1 MTEETKMLDPP
12 GGATKR
18 RGRGAGWGGSHGTQ
32 GDDGDENDPLSDD
45 FKRLAR
51 MLARISA
58 SLGKLINNDHGIIDP
73 ELRAQFVRTWPQAAN
88 NLAQAIRRLLE
99 ESIRVQSALDEPRK
113 LRRQLERAGLTGPML
128 RMKETSLNFYL
139 DPIDRIVDLPLTGKE
154 SLGQKVVNNLLT
166 WTKPAFKVM
175 NSILG
180 SLLKAFPGMEVVK
193 ELKEHVEA
201 SYEVAGALEEE
212 RE

>member
-1 MTEETKMLDPP
+1 
-12 GGATKR
+12 
-18 RGRGAGWGGSHGTQ
+18 
-32 GDDGDENDPLSDD
+32 
-45 FKRLAR
+45 
-51 MLARISA
+51 
-58 SLGKLINNDHGIIDP
+58 
-73 ELRAQFVRTWPQAAN
+73 VRTWPQAAN

-99 ESIRVQSALDEPRK
+99 ESIRVQSVSDEPRK

-139 DPIDRIVDLPLTGKE
+139 DPIDRIVDQPLIGKE
-154 SLGQKVVNNLLT
+154 SLGQKVVNKLLT

>member
-1 MTEETKMLDPP
+1 MTEETNVLNPP
-12 GGATKR
+12 GVVTKR
-18 RGRGAGWGGSHGTQ
+18 GGRGFGWGGIHGTQ
-32 GDDGDENDPLSDD
+32 GDDGDQGDPSDD
-45 FKRLAR
+45 FERLAR
-51 MLARISA
+51 MLERIGT
-58 SLGKLINNDHGIIDP
+58 SLGNLINRDLGVLDS

-88 NLAQAIRRLLE
+88 NLAQAIRRLRE
-99 ESIRVQSALDEPRK
+99 EAIRVQSAPDRPSR
-113 LRRQLERAGLTGPML
+113 LRRQLGSAGLTGSML

-139 DPIDRIVDLPLTGKE
+139 DPIDRIVAQPLTGRE
-154 SLGQKVVNNLLT
+154 SLGEKVLNKLIT
-166 WTKPAFKVM
+166 WTQPAFKVM

-193 ELKEHVEA
+193 EFKEHVEA

>member
-1 MTEETKMLDPP
+1 MSSYLLD
-12 GGATKR
+12 T
-18 RGRGAGWGGSHGTQ
+18 T
-32 GDDGDENDPLSDD
+32 
-45 FKRLAR
+45 
-51 MLARISA
+51 
-58 SLGKLINNDHGIIDP
+58 
-73 ELRAQFVRTWPQAAN
+73 
-88 NLAQAIRRLLE
+88 LAQAIRRLLE
-99 ESIRVQSALDEPRK
+99 ESIRVQSASDKPRT

-139 DPIDRIVDLPLTGKE
+139 DPIDRIVDQPLTGKE
-154 SLGQKVVNNLLT
+154 SLGQKVVNKLLT
-166 WTKPAFKVM
+166 WTKPAFKVI

>member
-1 MTEETKMLDPP
+1 MTGETNVLDSP

-18 RGRGAGWGGSHGTQ
+18 RSHGSGWGGRHGPR
-32 GDDGDENDPLSDD
+32 GGDGDENDPLSND
-45 FKRLAR
+45 FTRLAK
-51 MLARISA
+51 MLARIGS
-58 SLGKLINNDHGIIDP
+58 SLGNLINRDHGIIDP
-73 ELRAQFVRTWPQAAN
+73 ELRAQFVRTWPHAAD

-99 ESIRVQSALDEPRK
+99 EAIRVQSASDKPSR

-139 DPIDRIVDLPLTGKE
+139 DPIDRIFDQPLTGKE
-154 SLGQKVVNNLLT
+154 SLGQRVVNKLLA
-166 WTKPAFKVM
+166 WAKPAFKVM

-180 SLLKAFPGMEVVK
+180 SLLRAFPGMEVVK

>member
-1 MTEETKMLDPP
+1 MTDDMNVLDRP
-12 GGATKR
+12 GGVTKEG
-18 RGRGAGWGGSHGTQ
+18 GRGTGWGGSHGTQ
-32 GDDGDENDPLSDD
+32 DDDGDEGDSSND
-45 FKRLAR
+45 FARLAR
-51 MLARISA
+51 MLERISMT
-58 SLGKLINNDHGIIDP
+58 LGNLINYDHGVIDP
-73 ELRAQFVRTWPQAAN
+73 KLRAQFERNWPQATN
-88 NLAQAIRRLLE
+88 NLARAIRRLQE
-99 ESIRVQSALDEPRK
+99 EANRVHPAFNKPSK
-113 LRRQLERAGLTGPML
+113 LRRQLERAGLTGSML

-139 DPIDRIVDLPLTGKE
+139 DPIDRIVDQPFTGKE
-154 SLGQKVVNNLLT
+154 SLGQKVMNKLIT

-180 SLLKAFPGMEVVK
+180 SLLKAFPSMEIVK

>member
-1 MTEETKMLDPP
+1 MTDETNVLDPP
-12 GGATKR
+12 GGVTKR

-32 GDDGDENDPLSDD
+32 GDDGDEDDPSIDD

-51 MLARISA
+51 MLSRIRA
-58 SLGKLINNDHGIIDP
+58 SLGNLINRDIGIIDP
-73 ELRAQFVRTWPQAAN
+73 ELRAHFVRTWPQASDI
-88 NLAQAIRRLLE
+88 LALAIHRLLE
-99 ESIRVQSALDEPRK
+99 EAIRGHSASDRPSR
-113 LRRQLERAGLTGPML
+113 LRRQLEKAGLTGSML
-128 RMKETSLNFYL
+128 RMKETSLNFYV
-139 DPIDRIVDLPLTGKE
+139 DPIDRIFAQPLTGKE
-154 SLGQKVVNNLLT
+154 SLGEKVVNKLLT

-201 SYEVAGALEEE
+201 SYEVAGELEEE

>member
-1 MTEETKMLDPP
+1 MTEETNLLEQS

-32 GDDGDENDPLSDD
+32 GDDGDEDDPIIDD
-45 FKRLAR
+45 FMLLAR
-51 MLARISA
+51 MLARIDV
-58 SLGKLINNDHGIIDP
+58 SLGNLINRDYGIVDP
-73 ELRAQFVRTWPQAAN
+73 KLRAQFVQTWPQASY
-88 NLAQAIRRLLE
+88 NLAQAIRQLRE
-99 ESIRVQSALDEPRK
+99 ASILASIANKRSTLRRK
-113 LRRQLERAGLTGPML
+113 LERSGMTGPML
-128 RMKETSLNFYL
+128 RMKDASLNFYL
-139 DPIDRIVDLPLTGKE
+139 DPIDRIVAQPLTEKE
-154 SLGQKVVNNLLT
+154 SLAEKVMNKLVT

>member
-1 MTEETKMLDPP
+1 MTEETNVLDRP
-12 GGATKR
+12 GGVAKKG
-18 RGRGAGWGGSHGTQ
+18 GRGTGWGGSHGTQ
-32 GDDGDENDPLSDD
+32 GDDGDEGDPLID
-45 FKRLAR
+45 FERLAR

-58 SLGKLINNDHGIIDP
+58 TLGNLINYDHGVLDP
-73 ELRAQFVRTWPQAAN
+73 KLRAQFVRTWPQAAN
-88 NLAQAIRRLLE
+88 NLAQAIRRLQE
-99 ESIRVQSALDEPRK
+99 EANRVQSASDKPSK

-139 DPIDRIVDLPLTGKE
+139 DPIDRIVDQPLTGKE
-154 SLGQKVVNNLLT
+154 SLGQKVVNKLLT

-212 RE
+212 QE